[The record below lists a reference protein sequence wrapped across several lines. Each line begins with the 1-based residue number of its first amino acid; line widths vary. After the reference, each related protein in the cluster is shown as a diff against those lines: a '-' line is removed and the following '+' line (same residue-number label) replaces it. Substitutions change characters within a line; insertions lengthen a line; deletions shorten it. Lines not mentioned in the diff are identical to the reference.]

1 MKILADIG
9 PLHHPEAELLLD
21 YAAGKASQAASVLVA
36 THLALCPECRRQV
49 REYEAI
55 GGALIESTPPVA
67 LSQDALSSVMAQLD
81 EAWEEAPTPV
91 PAVDAETMQTVPE
104 PLRGY
109 LSAGIEGLPWKTRGL
124 GVREAVLDLGDHS
137 VRSSLI
143 RIAPGKRILSHTHGE
158 VERTMVLKGAYTDST
173 GRYGR
178 GDVAV
183 GTPDLDHTPVAE
195 MGEECLCLIVVEGGL
210 QFTGRFSRLL
220 NPLMPR

>member
-1 MKILADIG
+1 MADIC
-9 PLHHPEAELLLD
+9 PLHHPEEELLLD

-36 THLALCPECRRQV
+36 THLALCPSCRQKV
-49 REYEAI
+49 RDFEAL
-55 GGALIESTPPVA
+55 GGALMEAEAPVPMAHGA
-67 LSQDALSSVMAQLD
+67 LSAVMAQL
-81 EAWEEAPTPV
+81 EEPWEEDLPR
-91 PAVDAETMQTVPE
+91 PALSADPETTRIVPE

-109 LSAGIEGLPWKTRGL
+109 LTGGIDSLPWKTRGL
-124 GVREAVLDLGDHS
+124 GIREAVLDLGDAS

-143 RIAPGKRILSHTHGE
+143 RIAPGRRVLSHTHGDI
-158 VERTMVLKGAYTDST
+158 ERTMVLKGAYTDST

-183 GTPDLDHTPVAE
+183 ATPELSHTPVAE

-210 QFTGRFSRLL
+210 QFTGPFSRLL